1 MEGWRKMMLLIVLT
15 GEETDEPIESRLL
28 LARDE
33 EEVERRNEVRRVEG
47 VRRAAMA
54 WKREDCILGGCG
66 RWWELK
72 TDAEGRWGGLRSGE
86 E

>member
-1 MEGWRKMMLLIVLT
+1 MMLLIVLT
-15 GEETDEPIESRLL
+15 GDDTDEPMESRLL

-33 EEVERRNEVRRVEG
+33 EDERRNEVRRVEG

-66 RWWELK
+66 EVIGAQGTQRDVWAL
-72 TDAEGRWGGLRSGE
+72 GSGGE
-86 E
+86 